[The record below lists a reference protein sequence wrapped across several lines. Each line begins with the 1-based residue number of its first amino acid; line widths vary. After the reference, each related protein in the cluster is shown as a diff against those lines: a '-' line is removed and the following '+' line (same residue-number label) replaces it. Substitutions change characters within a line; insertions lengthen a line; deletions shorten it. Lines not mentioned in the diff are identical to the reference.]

1 MLLRAAPY
9 GVLILLLV
17 PLLGGLLGTLL
28 PAFGYLPALGGD
40 HFSLAP
46 WRQLLA
52 WPGLGKALGLSLW
65 TGLAA
70 TLLSFLLA
78 QFALAMLVAS
88 PWLRRLTLLTA
99 PIIAIPHAAIAVGLL
114 FLLSP
119 SGWILRLL
127 SPGITGFQR
136 PPDWLIIGD
145 AWGLSLILGLVI
157 KELPYLLFMSLA
169 ALSQLPAERSL
180 MVARSLGQTRL
191 SAWFRAILPQLYPHL
206 RLPLMAVL
214 AFSLSVVDMALILGP
229 NTPSTLAVQ
238 VLRWFSDPDL
248 DFRYLASAG
257 ASLLTLVMLTSLA
270 IWLLAERLVRH
281 LGGGF
286 LAWGVHRP
294 RPWGRWL
301 ERASAIPAW
310 VAVLLGMMALVPLA
324 VWSLARRWRFPDALP
339 SRWSLARWQQQAEA
353 LGEAWVNTL
362 VLAAVACGISLVLV
376 LASLEK
382 EARFGR
388 RLPRRGTEL
397 LKYLPL
403 IVPQASF
410 LFGFQVMALSLGLA
424 NSGLGRWG
432 LVVWAHLL
440 YVLPYSFIALT
451 LAYQRF
457 DPRLVQTAQS
467 LGQGPW
473 RIFWRIKLPLLS
485 PAIWAALGIG
495 VAVSVTQ
502 YLPTLL
508 LGGGRIETLAVETVG
523 RAAGGDRRVLA
534 VFALCQAVL
543 PFVALLLAGLI
554 PRLQFWNRR
563 GVWS

>member
-9 GVLILLLV
+9 GVLILLLL
-17 PLLGGLLGTLL
+17 PLGGGLLGTLL

-40 HFSLAP
+40 ALDLAP
-46 WRQLLA
+46 WRMLWA
-52 WPGLGKALGLSLW
+52 WPGLAKSLGLSLW
-65 TGLAA
+65 TGAAA

-99 PIIAIPHAAIAVGLL
+99 PIIAIPHAAIAVGLV

-119 SGWILRLL
+119 SGWIMRLI
-127 SPGITGFQR
+127 SPGLSGFAR
-136 PPDWLIIGD
+136 PPDWLIIAD
-145 AWGLSLILGLVI
+145 PWGLSLILGLVI

-180 MVARSLGQTRL
+180 MVARSLGHTRL

-229 NTPSTLAVQ
+229 NTPPTLAVQ
-238 VLRWFSDPDL
+238 VLRWFSDPEL
-248 DFRYLASAG
+248 DFRFLASAG
-257 ASLLTLVMLTSLA
+257 AVLLTLVMLASLA
-270 IWLLAERLVRH
+270 FWLLVEGLARRL
-281 LGGGF
+281 GAGF
-286 LAWGVHRP
+286 LTWGPHRP
-294 RPWGRWL
+294 RAWGRWL
-301 ERASAIPAW
+301 ERASALPTWGAMG
-310 VAVLLGMMALVPLA
+310 LGMTALIPLA

-339 SRWSLARWQQQAEA
+339 SRWSLARWQDQASA
-353 LGEAWVNTL
+353 LGEAWGHTL
-362 VLAAVACGISLVLV
+362 ILAGLSCGLSLVLV

-388 RLPRRGTEL
+388 RLPLRGTEL

-403 IVPQASF
+403 IVPQTSF
-410 LFGFQVMALSLGLA
+410 LFGFQVLALSFGI
-424 NSGLGRWG
+424 SDTSLGRWG
-432 LVVWAHLL
+432 LVVWGHLL

-508 LGGGRIETLAVETVG
+508 LGGGRIETLASETVG
-523 RAAGGDRRVLA
+523 RSAGGDRRVLA
-534 VFALCQAVL
+534 VFALCQALL
-543 PFVALLLAGLI
+543 PFAALVLAGVI
-554 PRLQFWNRR
+554 PRLQFWNRK
-563 GVWS
+563 GVWA